1 LVKTLDRYIFFE
13 LVPPYLLGII
23 GFILIMITDLLFT
36 YTDLIINKGVPVLVI
51 LRLLI
56 FKLPAIMV
64 LTFPVSM
71 VFATSMVLSRMSK
84 ENEMIALRTSG
95 VSLFR
100 ISAPVIL
107 ISVGVSF
114 LSYFTNEFLVPWSN
128 HTSENII
135 RQMILRQPLPEIKEN
150 VFFRDSSNRYF
161 YVRKVDQKTNTLEDL
176 MIYEIGGGRFPRVI
190 IAKSAKY
197 DGNNWTLSDG
207 VIHRYDDASGKLDYE
222 ANFSEMQVLVNE
234 NITNFTDQKTT
245 YEMNSRELS
254 SLVSMLQKG
263 GVDAKVLL
271 TDLYMKISVPVTCL
285 IFALLAIPFS
295 LPAVRSGRAFG
306 LVFCVALIFTFYVI
320 ASVFRSF
327 GHGGIITPFAAAWL
341 PNIFFGVLAVSLIIK
356 ENYFVS

>member
-1 LVKTLDRYIFFE
+1 MVKTLDRYIFFE
-13 LVPPYLLGII
+13 LVPPFLLGII
-23 GFILIMITDLLFT
+23 GFIMIMLTDLLFT
-36 YTDLIINKGVPVLVI
+36 YTDLIINKGVPLLVI

-64 LTFPVSM
+64 LTFPVAT
-71 VFATSMVLSRMSK
+71 VFATSMVFSRMSK
-84 ENEMIALRTSG
+84 ENEMVALRTSG
-95 VSLFR
+95 ISLFR

-107 ISVGVSF
+107 IAVAVSF
-114 LSYFTNEFLVPWSN
+114 MSYFTNEVLVPWSN

-161 YVRKVDQKTNTLEDL
+161 YVKKVDQKTNSLEDI
-176 MIYEIGGGRFPRVI
+176 MIYEIGQGRFPRVI

-197 DGNNWTLSDG
+197 DGKNWLLSDG
-207 VIHRYDDASGKLDYE
+207 FIHRYDDKSGGLDYE
-222 ANFSEMQVLVNE
+222 ANFSEMQILVNE

-254 SLVSMLQKG
+254 SLVSMLEKG

-271 TDLYMKISVPVTCL
+271 TDLYMKVSIPVTCL
-285 IFALLAIPFS
+285 IFALLGIPFS

-306 LVFCVALIFTFYVI
+306 VVFCVALIFTFYVV

-327 GHGGIITPFAAAWL
+327 GHGGIIAPFIAAWL
-341 PNIFFGVLAVSLIIK
+341 PNVFFGLLGITLIIK
-356 ENYFVS
+356 DNYLV

>member
-1 LVKTLDRYIFFE
+1 LIKTLDRYIFFE
-13 LVPPYLLGII
+13 LVPPFFLGII
-23 GFILIMITDLLFT
+23 GFILIMVTDLLFT
-36 YTDLIINKGVPVLVI
+36 YTDLIINKGVPLLVI

-71 VFATSMVLSRMSK
+71 VFATSMVFSGMSK
-84 ENEMIALRTSG
+84 ENEMTALRTSG
-95 VSLFR
+95 VSLLR
-100 ISAPVIL
+100 ISFPLIL
-107 ISVGVSF
+107 IAVAVSF

-161 YVRKVDQKTNTLEDL
+161 YIRKVDQKTNSLQDI
-176 MIYEIGGGRFPRVI
+176 MIYEMGEGRFPRVI

-197 DGNNWTLSDG
+197 DGKNWVLSDG
-207 VIHRYDDASGKLDYE
+207 VIHRYEDATGKLDYE

-254 SLVSMLQKG
+254 SLVTMLKKG
-263 GVDAKVLL
+263 GVDTKVLL
-271 TDLYMKISVPVTCL
+271 TDLYMKISIPATCL
-285 IFALLAIPFS
+285 VFALLGLPFS
-295 LPAVRSGRAFG
+295 LPAARSGRAFG
-306 LVFCVALIFTFYVI
+306 VVFCVALIFTFYVV

-327 GHGGIITPFAAAWL
+327 GHGGLMDPFVAAWL
-341 PNIFFGVLAVSLIIK
+341 PNIVFGILGIALLIK
-356 ENYFVS
+356 ENVFV

>member
-1 LVKTLDRYIFFE
+1 MVKTLDRYIFFE
-13 LVPPYLLGII
+13 LVPPFFLGII

-36 YTDLIINKGVPVLVI
+36 YTDLIINKGVPLLVV

-71 VFATSMVLSRMSK
+71 VFATSMAFTRMSK
-84 ENEMIALRTSG
+84 ESEMIALRTSG
-95 VSLFR
+95 ISLFR

-107 ISVGVSF
+107 ISLMVSVM
-114 LSYFTNEFLVPWSN
+114 SYFTNEYLVPWSN

-161 YVRKVDQKTNTLEDL
+161 YVKKVDQRTNVLEDI
-176 MIYEIGGGRFPRVI
+176 MIYEVGQGRFPRVI

-197 DGNNWTLSDG
+197 DGSNWVLSDG
-207 VIHRYDDASGKLDYE
+207 VIHRYDDATGALDYE
-222 ANFSEMQVLVNE
+222 ANFSEMQLLVNE

-245 YEMNSRELS
+245 YEMHSKELS
-254 SLVSMLQKG
+254 KLVSLLKRG
-263 GVDAKVLL
+263 GVDAKALL
-271 TDLYMKISVPVTCL
+271 TDLYMKISVPVTCF

-295 LPAVRSGRAFG
+295 LPAARSGRAFG
-306 LVFCVALIFTFYVI
+306 FVFCVALIFTFYVV

-327 GHGGIITPFAAAWL
+327 GHGGLVHPFVAAWL
-341 PNIFFGVLAVSLIIK
+341 PNVFFGVLGGLLLIRD
-356 ENYFVS
+356 NYYV

>member
-1 LVKTLDRYIFFE
+1 VTKTLDRYIFFE
-13 LVPPYLLGII
+13 LVPPFFLGII

-36 YTDLIINKGVPVLVI
+36 YTNLIINKGVPLLVI

-64 LTFPVSM
+64 LTFPVST
-71 VFATSMVLSRMSK
+71 VFATSMVFSRMSK

-95 VSLFR
+95 ISLLR

-107 ISVGVSF
+107 ISVVVSIM
-114 LSYFTNEFLVPWSN
+114 SYCTNEFFVPWSN

-161 YVRKVDQKTNTLEDL
+161 YVRKVNQKTNSLEDL
-176 MIYEIGGGRFPRVI
+176 MIYEMGQGRFPRVI
-190 IAKSAKY
+190 LAKSAKY
-197 DGNNWTLSDG
+197 DGKNWVLSDG
-207 VIHRYDDASGKLDYE
+207 VIHRYEDAAGKLDYE
-222 ANFSEMQVLVNE
+222 ANFSEMQILVNE

-254 SLVSMLQKG
+254 NLVSMLKKG

-271 TDLYMKISVPVTCL
+271 TDLYMKVSVPVTCL
-285 IFALLAIPFS
+285 VFALLGIPFS
-295 LPAVRSGRAFG
+295 LPALRSGRAFG
-306 LVFCVALIFTFYVI
+306 VVFCVALIFTFYVI
-320 ASVFRSF
+320 ASVFRAF
-327 GHGGIITPFAAAWL
+327 GHGGLINPFLAAWL
-341 PNIFFGVLAVSLIIK
+341 PNAFFAFLGLALIIK
-356 ENYFVS
+356 DNYWV

>member
-1 LVKTLDRYIFFE
+1 MVKTLDRYIFFE
-13 LVPPYLLGII
+13 LVPPYLLGIV

-36 YTDLIINKGVPVLVI
+36 YTDLIINKGVPLFVV

-95 VSLFR
+95 ISLLR
-100 ISAPVIL
+100 VCVPVIL

-135 RQMILRQPLPEIKEN
+135 RQMILRQPLPEVKEN

-161 YVRKVDQKTNTLEDL
+161 YVRKIDQKTNSLEDV
-176 MIYEIGGGRFPRVI
+176 MIYEIGEGRFPRVI
-190 IAKSAKY
+190 IAKTAKY

-207 VIHRYDDASGKLDYE
+207 VIHRYDDASAQLDYE
-222 ANFSEMQVLVNE
+222 ANFSEMQILVNE

-245 YEMNSRELS
+245 YEMNSKELS
-254 SLVSMLQKG
+254 SLVNMLQKG

-285 IFALLAIPFS
+285 VFALLGIPFS
-295 LPAVRSGRAFG
+295 LTAVRSARAFG
-306 LVFCVALIFTFYVI
+306 VVFCVALIFTFYVF

-327 GHGGIITPFAAAWL
+327 GHGGLIPPFAAAWA
-341 PNIFFGVLAVSLIIK
+341 PNILFGALGVSLIIK
-356 ENYFVS
+356 ENYFA